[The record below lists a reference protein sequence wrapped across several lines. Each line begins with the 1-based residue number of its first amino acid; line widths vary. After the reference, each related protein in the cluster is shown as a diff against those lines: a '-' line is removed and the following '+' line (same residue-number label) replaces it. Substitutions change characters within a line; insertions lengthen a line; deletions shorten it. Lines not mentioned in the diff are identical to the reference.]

1 MYSRFTRHRTP
12 QSPPESPL
20 HSEVPE
26 LRDAAIAALY
36 YGQRQAGDFYDFIR
50 VHPQRV
56 LFGLLDAAGNLEDT
70 RAILS
75 AAQRTF
81 RTLGATLFAE
91 DDINEANA
99 MSELCH
105 QLNCTVLDAA
115 KGVHSC
121 PAFAGCY
128 NEGLGI
134 LCYCNAGHTP
144 GLVRD
149 RTGVVELPATGLPL
163 GLFSHATSDALMVA
177 LEPGADLLLVSR
189 GIVEGKHHGEEFGLN
204 RVKEGF
210 QNTRG
215 DSAKE
220 ICMIALDGIRQF
232 MGTAPTHDD
241 VTALA
246 LARDA
251 VGPARNDDLTNPP
264 A

>member
-1 MYSRFTRHRTP
+1 MHSRFRRSQTP
-12 QSPPESPL
+12 QSPPEPL
-20 HSEVPE
+20 SSEVPQ
-26 LRDAAIAALY
+26 LRNAAIAALY

-91 DDINEANA
+91 DDVNEADA

-134 LCYCNAGHTP
+134 VCYCNAGHTP

-149 RTGVVELPATGLPL
+149 HTGVVELPATGLPL

-189 GIVEGKHHGEEFGLN
+189 GVVEGKRRGEEFGLN
-204 RVKEGF
+204 RVKQGF
-210 QNTRG
+210 QNTRE

-220 ICMIALDGIRQF
+220 ICMMALDGIRQF

-251 VGPARNDDLTNPP
+251 VSAAASDDSAQPSV
-264 A
+264 

>member
-1 MYSRFTRHRTP
+1 MHSRFLGKQTP
-12 QSPPESPL
+12 QSPPEPPL
-20 HSEVPE
+20 HSDVPE

-56 LFGLLDAAGNLEDT
+56 LFGLLDAAGTLEDT

-91 DDINEANA
+91 DDINEADA

-121 PAFAGCY
+121 PAFAACY
-128 NEGLGI
+128 NESLGI

-149 RTGVVELPATGLPL
+149 STGVVELPATGLPL

-177 LEPGADLLLVSR
+177 LAPGADLLLVSR
-189 GIVEGKHHGEEFGLN
+189 GIVEGKRRGEEFGLN
-204 RVKEGF
+204 RVKEVF
-210 QNTRG
+210 QNTRAN
-215 DSAKE
+215 SAKE

-246 LARDA
+246 LARAA
-251 VGPARNDDLTNPP
+251 VSAAAKDERSKPLA
-264 A
+264 

>member
-1 MYSRFTRHRTP
+1 MYSPFTHNQAP
-12 QSPPESPL
+12 QSPPEPPL

-36 YGQRQAGDFYDFIR
+36 YGQRQAGDFYDFLR

-91 DDINEANA
+91 DDINEADA

-121 PAFAGCY
+121 PGFTGCY

-149 RTGVVELPATGLPL
+149 RTGVVELPATGLPF
-163 GLFSHATSDALMVA
+163 GLFSHATSDAFMVA

-189 GIVEGKHHGEEFGLN
+189 GIVEGKRHGEEFGLN
-204 RVKEGF
+204 RVKELF
-210 QNTRG
+210 QNTLA

-220 ICMIALDGIRQF
+220 ICMSALDGIRQF

-246 LARDA
+246 LARA
-251 VGPARNDDLTNPP
+251 ATGAPAKGVLAKPP

>member
-1 MYSRFTRHRTP
+1 
-12 QSPPESPL
+12 
-20 HSEVPE
+20 
-26 LRDAAIAALY
+26 
-36 YGQRQAGDFYDFIR
+36 
-50 VHPQRV
+50 
-56 LFGLLDAAGNLEDT
+56 
-70 RAILS
+70 
-75 AAQRTF
+75 
-81 RTLGATLFAE
+81 
-91 DDINEANA
+91 

-121 PAFAGCY
+121 PGFTGCY

-149 RTGVVELPATGLPL
+149 RTGVVELPATGLPF
-163 GLFSHATSDALMVA
+163 GLFSHATSDAFMVA

-189 GIVEGKHHGEEFGLN
+189 GIVEGKRHGEEFGLN
-204 RVKEGF
+204 RVKELF
-210 QNTRG
+210 QNTLA
-215 DSAKE
+215 DTAKE
-220 ICMIALDGIRQF
+220 ICMSALDGIRQF

-246 LARDA
+246 LARA
-251 VGPARNDDLTNPP
+251 ATGAPAKGVLAKPP

>member
-1 MYSRFTRHRTP
+1 MHSRFTRNQTAP
-12 QSPPESPL
+12 SPPEPPL
-20 HSEVPE
+20 HSDVPE
-26 LRDAAIAALY
+26 LREAAIAALY

-56 LFGLLDAAGNLEDT
+56 LFGLLDAAGTLEDT

-75 AAQRTF
+75 AAQHTF

-91 DDINEANA
+91 DDINEADA

-105 QLNCTVLDAA
+105 QLNRTVLDAA

-121 PAFAGCY
+121 PAFTGCY

-134 LCYCNAGHTP
+134 LCYCNSGHTP

-149 RTGVVELPATGLPL
+149 STGAVELAATGLPL

-189 GIVEGKHHGEEFGLN
+189 GVVEGKRHGEEFGLN
-204 RVKEGF
+204 RVKELF
-210 QNTRG
+210 QNTQA
-215 DSAKE
+215 DTAKE
-220 ICMIALDGIRQF
+220 ICMSALDGIRQF

-246 LARDA
+246 LARA
-251 VGPARNDDLTNPP
+251 PRGAGAEGVPAKSP

>member
-1 MYSRFTRHRTP
+1 MHSRFTRNQAP
-12 QSPPESPL
+12 QSPPEPPL

-75 AAQRTF
+75 AVQHTF

-91 DDINEANA
+91 DDINEADA

-121 PAFAGCY
+121 PAFAACY

-149 RTGVVELPATGLPL
+149 STGVVELPATGLPL
-163 GLFSHATSDALMVA
+163 GLFSHATSDAFMVA

-189 GIVEGKHHGEEFGLN
+189 GIVEAKRHGEEFGLN
-204 RVKEGF
+204 RVKEMF
-210 QNTRG
+210 QNTLA
-215 DSAKE
+215 DTAKE

-246 LARDA
+246 LARA
-251 VGPARNDDLTNPP
+251 PMGAAAKGVLTKSS